1 MNSFQKLVMNIA
13 IFLLIVLLIIFG
25 FILYRGRKNVTY
37 PPVTANCPDYWIDH
51 GSSKNGSLC
60 KNVKNLGKPSCK
72 KEMDFSSSLWS
83 GPRGM
88 CNKSRWAK
96 SCDLTWDGITSNN
109 NICKK

>member
-1 MNSFQKLVMNIA
+1 MNSFQKIVMNIA
-13 IFLLIVLLIIFG
+13 IFLLIVLLIISG
-25 FILYRGRKNVTY
+25 IVLYKSKKNVTY
-37 PPVTANCPDYWIDH
+37 PPVTANCPDYWIDD

-83 GPRGM
+83 GHRGL

-96 SCDLTWDGITSNN
+96 SCDLTWDGITGNN